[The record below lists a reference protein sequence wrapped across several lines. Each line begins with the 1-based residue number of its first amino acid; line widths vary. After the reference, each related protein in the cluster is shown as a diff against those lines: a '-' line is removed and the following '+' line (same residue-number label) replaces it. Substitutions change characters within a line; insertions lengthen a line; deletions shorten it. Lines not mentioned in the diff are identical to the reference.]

1 MAGYSELG
9 KKSKSN
15 PETGQK
21 SEFVERSPFNSYV
34 FQSSSSMIKNYL
46 KMQWLEIIPLFYL

>member
-1 MAGYSELG
+1 MTGLRELR

-15 PETGQK
+15 PERGQK
-21 SEFVERSPFNSYV
+21 SKFVERSPFNSYV

-46 KMQWLEIIPLFYL
+46 KMQWLEIVT